1 MTDLSGKTAIVI
13 GAAGDQNMG
22 QLIARS
28 LAQAGAKVIVSGRK
42 REPLE
47 ALAADIGGQAM
58 TCDLTSRADVDALFD
73 GAAAQHGRVDIAVN
87 ATGWGL
93 MKAWEEVTDDD
104 LAQMVALQFTGVH
117 HMLNACLRTM
127 TGGGSVV
134 QISSATTQCLIN
146 DHAAYIGTKAGSEA
160 LIRCFASQYGPNGI
174 RANVVSPGLTA
185 TPMAAAAVATPGL
198 EAAFAKEY
206 PLGRI
211 GTAEDIAHA
220 VLWLCDDRTFVTGQN
235 IQANGGLTL
244 RRNPR
249 PEEIAASVG
258 AAMAAMAAPAQ

>member
-1 MTDLSGKTAIVI
+1 
-13 GAAGDQNMG
+13 
-22 QLIARS
+22 
-28 LAQAGAKVIVSGRK
+28 
-42 REPLE
+42 
-47 ALAADIGGQAM
+47 
-58 TCDLTSRADVDALFD
+58 
-73 GAAAQHGRVDIAVN
+73 
-87 ATGWGL
+87 
-93 MKAWEEVTDDD
+93 MKAWADVTDDD

-127 TGGGSVV
+127 TNGGSVV
-134 QISSATTQCLIN
+134 QISSATTQCIIH

-160 LIRCFASQYGPNGI
+160 LIRCFANQYGPHGI

-198 EAAFAKEY
+198 EAAFAREY

-211 GTAEDIAHA
+211 GTADDIAHT

-249 PEEIAASVG
+249 PDEIAASVG
-258 AAMAAMAAPAQ
+258 AAMAAQAQ

>member
-1 MTDLSGKTAIVI
+1 MTDLTGKTAIVI
-13 GAAGDQNMG
+13 GAAGDHNMG
-22 QLIARS
+22 QGIARS
-28 LAQAGAKVIVSGRK
+28 LAAAGAKVVVSGRTLA
-42 REPLE
+42 PLE
-47 ALAADIGGQAM
+47 ALAAEIGGEAV
-58 TCDLTSRADVDALFD
+58 TGDLTSRADVDALFD
-73 GAAAQHGRVDIAVN
+73 GVLARHGSVDIAIN

-93 MKAWEEVTDDD
+93 MKPWADVSDDD
-104 LAQMVALQFTGVH
+104 LATMVALQFTGVH
-117 HMLNACLRTM
+117 HFLTACLRTM
-127 TGGGSVV
+127 TQGGSVI
-134 QISSATTQCLIN
+134 QISSATTQCMIF

-160 LIRCFASQYGPNGI
+160 LIRCFANQYGPQGI

-185 TPMAAAAVATPGL
+185 TPMAAGALAAPGL
-198 EAAFAKEY
+198 EAAFEKEY

-211 GTAEDIAHA
+211 GTIDDIAHT

-258 AAMAAMAAPAQ
+258 AAMAAQAQ

>member
-1 MTDLSGKTAIVI
+1 MTDLTGKTAIVI
-13 GAAGDQNMG
+13 GAAGDHNMG
-22 QLIARS
+22 QVIARA
-28 LAQAGAKVIVSGRK
+28 LAAAGAKTMVSGRK
-42 REPLE
+42 RDPLE
-47 ALAADIGGQAM
+47 ALASEIGGEAV

-73 GAAAQHGRVDIAVN
+73 GVAARHGRVNIAIN

-93 MKAWEEVTDDD
+93 MKPWADVTDED
-104 LAQMVALQFTGVH
+104 LAAMVALQFTGVH

-127 TGGGSVV
+127 TGGGSVI
-134 QISSATTQCLIN
+134 QISSATTQCLIY

-160 LIRCFASQYGPNGI
+160 LIRCFANQYGPLGI

-211 GTAEDIAHA
+211 GTADDIAHT
-220 VLWLCDDRTFVTGQN
+220 VLWLCDYRTFVTGQN

-258 AAMAAMAAPAQ
+258 AAMAAAAQ

>member
-1 MTDLSGKTAIVI
+1 MTDLTGKTAIVI

-22 QLIARS
+22 QVIARA
-28 LAQAGAKVIVSGRK
+28 LAAAGAKVIVSGRK

-47 ALAADIGGQAM
+47 ALASEIGGEAV
-58 TCDLTSRADVDALFD
+58 TCDLTSRGEVDALFD
-73 GAAAQHGRVDIAVN
+73 GAAARHGSVDIAIN

-93 MKAWEEVTDDD
+93 MRAWPEVTDDD

-127 TGGGSVV
+127 TGGGSVI
-134 QISSATTQCLIN
+134 QISSATTQAMIF

-160 LIRCFASQYGPNGI
+160 LIRCFANQYGPIGI
-174 RANVVSPGLTA
+174 RANIVSPGLTA
-185 TPMAAAAVATPGL
+185 TPMAASALAAPGL
-198 EAAFAKEY
+198 EEAFAKEY

-211 GTAEDIAHA
+211 GSADDIAHTI
-220 VLWLCDDRTFVTGQN
+220 LWLCDERTFVTGQN

-249 PEEIAASVG
+249 PEEIAASIG
-258 AAMAAMAAPAQ
+258 AAMAAQAQ

>member
-1 MTDLSGKTAIVI
+1 MTDLTGKTAIVI

-22 QLIARS
+22 QVIARV
-28 LAQAGAKVIVSGRK
+28 LGGAGARVIVSGRN
-42 REPLE
+42 RAPLE
-47 ALAADIGGQAM
+47 TLAAEIGGEAV

-73 GAAAQHGRVDIAVN
+73 GVTARHGSVDIAIN

-93 MKAWEEVTDDD
+93 MKPWADVTDDD
-104 LAQMVALQFTGVH
+104 LARMVALQFTGVH

-127 TGGGSVV
+127 TQGGSVI
-134 QISSATTQCLIN
+134 QISSATTQCMIF

-160 LIRCFASQYGPNGI
+160 LIRCFANQYGPQGI

-185 TPMAAAAVATPGL
+185 TPMAASALAAPGL
-198 EAAFAKEY
+198 EDAFAKEY
-206 PLGRI
+206 PLARI
-211 GTAEDIAHA
+211 GTADDIAHT

-258 AAMAAMAAPAQ
+258 AAMAAQAQ